1 MTDSTDPPR
10 PDLTKGV
17 SLSALADGGM
27 LQGRVGDDGVLL
39 ARAGDS
45 VFAVGAHCTHYR
57 GQLADGLIVGGTVR
71 CPLHH
76 ACFSLRTGDAR
87 CGPALAA
94 LPTYEVVEANG
105 LVQVRDKKVASV
117 ERMESTA
124 ERERAPSIANREAV
138 RSVVIVGTGA
148 AGTAAAEMLRREGY
162 DGRLVMIGAEKDL
175 PYDRP
180 NLSKDYLAGTACD
193 EWLPLKPE
201 AFYRENGIELM
212 LGQRVTAID
221 VDAREVRTLN
231 GRSPKYDRLL
241 LATGSEAV
249 RLPIPTHGVRHVFT
263 LRSLADSRAII
274 AAAQRGRRA
283 VVVGS
288 SFIGLEVSAAL
299 RARGLDVDVV
309 APSGIVFEGLFG
321 PTIST
326 FIQELHRSNGVRF
339 HLNDSVRAIDETHV
353 TLVSGKRI
361 TADLVVVGIGVRPS
375 LAAAQWAH
383 LRVADGVVV
392 DEYLETST
400 PRIFAAGDIARW
412 PDRRSGETMRVEHWS
427 VAIRQGQ
434 TAARNMIGERVPF
447 DVVPYFW
454 SQHYD
459 VTIQHVGRQGGWDE
473 LSVDGDPAARDC
485 AVTYRRHGEVIAV
498 ATIGREIESLRAEVD
513 LERGMLAAA
522 SVTA

>member
-1 MTDSTDPPR
+1 VERHSTAPLR
-10 PDLTKGV
+10 DLAAGIGSDELEEGSMIEGTFRGERV
-17 SLSALADGGM
+17 LIARVDGI
-27 LQGRVGDDGVLL
+27 
-39 ARAGDS
+39 AY
-45 VFAVGAHCTHYR
+45 AVGGLCTHY
-57 GQLADGLIVGGTVR
+57 GASLAGGLLVDDTVR

-76 ACFSLRTGDAR
+76 ACFNLRTGDAQ

-94 LPTYEVVEANG
+94 LPTYDVTEADG
-105 LVQVRDKKVASV
+105 LVQVRDKKPAPEPKHS
-117 ERMESTA
+117 MCTA
-124 ERERAPSIANREAV
+124 EQTTSLPNREAP
-138 RSVVIVGTGA
+138 RSIVIVGTGA

-193 EWLPLKPE
+193 EWLPLKPKE
-201 AFYRENGIELM
+201 FYSENGIELM

-221 VDAREVRTLN
+221 VDAREVRTLA

-263 LRSLADSRAII
+263 LRTLADSRAII
-274 AAAQRGRRA
+274 AAAQPARRA

-299 RARGLDVDVV
+299 RARGLEVDVV
-309 APSGIVFEGLFG
+309 APSGMVFEGIFG
-321 PTIST
+321 PKIST
-326 FIQELHRSNGVRF
+326 FIQDLHRSNGVRF
-339 HLNDSVRAIDETHV
+339 HLRDSVRAIDDTHV

-361 TADLVVVGIGVRPS
+361 AADLVVVGIGVRPS
-375 LAAAQWAH
+375 LAPAQWAH

-412 PDRRSGETMRVEHWS
+412 PDRRSGDSMRVEHWS

-434 TAARNMIGERVPF
+434 TAARNMIGQRVAF

-459 VTIQHVGRQGGWDE
+459 VSIQYVGRQGGWDE
-473 LSVDGDPAARDC
+473 LVVDGDPAARDC
-485 AVTYRRHGEVIAV
+485 AVTYQRRGEVIAV
-498 ATIGREIESLRAEVD
+498 ATIGREIASLRAEVD
-513 LERGMLAAA
+513 LERGMSAAL
-522 SVTA
+522 TAAV